1 MKSFSE
7 SKESD
12 DGLGV
17 FNSNQILLMVVIFL
31 AIIILNLFIVMAI
44 IICRYIMENIKK
56 SIKSSLIP
64 VVNIL
69 SDGPNIEI

>member
-12 DGLGV
+12 EGLGV

-31 AIIILNLFIVMAI
+31 SIIILNLFIVMAI
-44 IICRYIMENIKK
+44 IICRYIMENF
-56 SIKSSLIP
+56 
-64 VVNIL
+64 
-69 SDGPNIEI
+69 